1 MNFRL
6 ILKTRVAVWPFSS
19 ATYWEDFFEC
29 CNVKHISIQTFISKN
44 FSANFFLW
52 LLFALF
58 HCLPIREIFDESDPF
73 QRKDSTS
80 GQNFLK
86 TFDLYPLFCIS
97 FSVNSRS
104 LHNSDSNIP
113 LCEFFVNLQKRGCQ
127 NPFLAAYQVRGE
139 FQNKYFRMWQFD
151 YNPDL
156 DATKPPFSSATY
168 WAVFFISGVWNVP
181 VSENSLLRPL
191 MNFLW
196 ILKNEDVF

>member
-113 LCEFFVNLQKRGCQ
+113 LCEFLLIFKKEVVK
-127 NPFLAAYQVRGE
+127 
-139 FQNKYFRMWQFD
+139 
-151 YNPDL
+151 
-156 DATKPPFSSATY
+156 TPFSLPTK
-168 WAVFFISGVWNVP
+168 WEENFKISI
-181 VSENSLLRPL
+181 SECDNSITILIWMLRNRRSHRLPIEQS
-191 MNFLW
+191 FLFPAYETSRFQ
-196 ILKNEDVF
+196 KTHF

>member
-1 MNFRL
+1 ML
-6 ILKTRVAVWPFSS
+6 S
-19 ATYWEDFFEC
+19 
-29 CNVKHISIQTFISKN
+29 TFQFKLSY
-44 FSANFFLW
+44 
-52 LLFALF
+52 
-58 HCLPIREIFDESDPF
+58 
-73 QRKDSTS
+73 Q
-80 GQNFLK
+80 K
-86 TFDLYPLFCIS
+86 TFQQIS
-97 FSVNSRS
+97 FSGYFLPFFTAYLLGRYLMNQTLFSAKILPLVKIFLKLLTCTPYFASLFLLIVEAFIIRIQISRS
-104 LHNSDSNIP
+104 VN
-113 LCEFFVNLQKRGCQ
+113 FFFNLQKRGCQ